1 MSKIGSSGR
10 PSPPPRPSTQ
20 APNTPVG
27 KSGAQDQSAKST
39 SSDSPNIKPADIK
52 PGLKTRRTSA
62 SEAHAQSS
70 KGEKAQ
76 GEVSKQKEL
85 FQDVKRE
92 GENIAIISKQVAGKV
107 GQQAS
112 VTAGKIGE
120 QASAAADK
128 IGEQAGRVGEKASAA
143 AGKIGEKAS
152 VAAKG
157 LFDQFKSGDAKAL
170 AMVQKAFPEDV
181 AQDFKTTQEYAKKKL
196 ASHEKEIAKAK
207 SKGEA
212 ITQPQEEKLDRLQRL
227 NQALKDEPIR
237 IAKNI
242 EDHRGDP
249 AYQFMGPGKFSSF
262 EVMTR
267 QLVAENEKARGKSYD
282 LKPMERVA
290 IYGYTTSD
298 YGAINS
304 ALRSPGGVQ
313 DPQLKA
319 YKSHIED
326 GLKKLDYFDPQQGQK
341 LYRGMNSSPQI
352 TPYLKK
358 DGVLSDAAFVSTSMK
373 YEAIPGDV
381 KMTISAPPN
390 KGRILPFSA
399 SPGEG
404 EVLFLPGTQLTFT
417 DKKGMDPKLAAS
429 LKLTP
434 DKIAEW
440 EANNLGA
447 NNWNVQL
454 S

>member
-1 MSKIGSSGR
+1 MSKIGSSGK
-10 PSPPPRPSTQ
+10 PSPPPRPSTP
-20 APNTPVG
+20 APSTPVG

-92 GENIAIISKQVAGKV
+92 GENIAIIGKQVAGKV
-107 GQQAS
+107 GQ
-112 VTAGKIGE
+112 

-170 AMVQKAFPEDV
+170 AMVQKAFPENV
-181 AQDFKTTQEYAKKKL
+181 AQDFKTTQEYAKKEL
-196 ASHEKEIAKAK
+196 ADHEKEIAKAK

-242 EDHRGDP
+242 KDHRGDP

-282 LKPMERVA
+282 LEPMERVA

-304 ALRSPGGVQ
+304 ALRSPVGVQ

-358 DGVLSDAAFVSTSMK
+358 GGVLSDAAFVSTSMK

-404 EVLFLPGTQLTFT
+404 EVLFPPGTQLTFT

-434 DKIAEW
+434 DQIAKW
-440 EANNLGA
+440 EADNLGA